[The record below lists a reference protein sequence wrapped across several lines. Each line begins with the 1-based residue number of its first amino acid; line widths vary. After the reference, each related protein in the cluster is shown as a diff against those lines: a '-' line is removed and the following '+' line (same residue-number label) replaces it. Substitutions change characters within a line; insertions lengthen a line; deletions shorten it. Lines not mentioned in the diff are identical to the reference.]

1 MHCVKRGGSYIKKIL
16 QKYLNT
22 LSIARDKNDTYI
34 SSTRWETRIMLH
46 SSNRLYCEF
55 FLEKSET
62 TESHRFDKP
71 RWKLFRSWF
80 QTPPIK
86 LKNSSVPDI
95 FYSPIRF
102 FIFVVIDKESRNKWN
117 DGNKKM
123 DLTDNEYKIRRR
135 EEVLGGKRFCWERW
149 VFRHFW
155 RRKSEERWLNSLV
168 NEGLF
173 LALDKPGWAR
183 TMKLGRIY

>member
-95 FYSPIRF
+95 FYSVSDPILHFHRHC
-102 FIFVVIDKESRNKWN
+102 DKGIEEQMKRWKQK
-117 DGNKKM
+117 DGPN
-123 DLTDNEYKIRRR
+123 R
-135 EEVLGGKRFCWERW
+135 
-149 VFRHFW
+149 
-155 RRKSEERWLNSLV
+155 
-168 NEGLF
+168 
-173 LALDKPGWAR
+173 
-183 TMKLGRIY
+183 